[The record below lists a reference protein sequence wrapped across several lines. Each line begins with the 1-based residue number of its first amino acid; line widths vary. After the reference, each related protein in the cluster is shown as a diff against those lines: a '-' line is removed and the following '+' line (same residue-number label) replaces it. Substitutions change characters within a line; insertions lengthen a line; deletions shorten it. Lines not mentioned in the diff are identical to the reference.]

1 MSEFTRFDKPTHLNE
16 FLAPAYQ
23 FVRSINVKLD
33 LDEKERIAHY
43 LPTHSAAVLTTEI
56 LQSIGTKSNHRV
68 RTIIGPYGVGKSAYA
83 LYLLSLLSKKETNMD
98 AVRIVSERFQR
109 DFPGA
114 GEASAQW
121 LSSGDRFLPVV
132 LSGYEGDICTAL
144 NRALKRSL
152 ATFGFPNLVLPTA
165 FSAAVNTI
173 ENWKREY
180 PDTYRTLQ
188 EKLKESHFN
197 GTSELLSAIEHGDID
212 ALSFFSE
219 NIYPQLTSGATFDTS
234 SGVSPDVVYQHAAES
249 IRQHGYRGIFVLY
262 DEFGRFLERLV
273 SDPHGFDSKLLQ
285 DFAEMCD
292 RTSEAQV
299 HLLLVTHKSIGDY
312 LQPLDKNIRDEWA
325 KIEGRFRNR
334 LFASDAN
341 IILRLISEAIT
352 VTDEKKYQAF
362 KNENSPLF
370 DEALNHTVALR
381 LFDGF
386 PVDKLRE
393 SVIEGT
399 YPLHPLTTAL
409 LPRLSEQVAQN
420 ERTLFAFLTSNE
432 KHGLRDFIQNGEVE
446 GFPVVRPAQLYDFF
460 SSEIK
465 HNTGRGGVHNVWS
478 DITNTLKHIEK
489 DDEFLVELVK
499 TIGVFFA
506 AGLNS
511 QLTPTPA
518 MLTFALGATSGEA
531 KIQLENAL
539 STLIRKK
546 LLIYRR
552 SASYYEFKQGS
563 DVDYEQEIARVVQ
576 ERRASLRPQRLL
588 DRLFQPKVVLPRG
601 YNDEKA
607 MVRYFTA
614 RYVLCST
621 LSPDMDWDAELL
633 EGQEGDGLVYYV
645 IPTNSAEV
653 REAVTLAQNCSH
665 PQIIFAVPKSPL
677 EVLSP
682 LTELETINILT
693 SEPQFTEQDERIE
706 GELAFFAEDIQRQ
719 ITSILQAHFEPS
731 ANKCQWINHGQTPAI
746 SSRFLLSRYV
756 SHVCEQVFY
765 QTPHINNDAFNQHT
779 LTPVQNRAARQV
791 IDALFAPSLE
801 ANLGFSGS
809 GPEAFIMRS
818 ALHLTGLLELYP
830 PSVHR
835 PDEAQFPEMAE
846 VWDAIDGFL
855 QKAKQAPQPFEH
867 LIYTLIR
874 PPYGLRKG
882 VLGVLIVAVFRNYR
896 TGAEIRDRNR
906 LITSINGELIQNMVD
921 NSEHYTVKVSPLNQ
935 TNLQWMLLLEEH
947 FRGFVREEEKRTEPL
962 NYLRLAI
969 TRWLRRLPRLSQD
982 SNYTSLVPEFGQ
994 TFRNAITDANI
1005 EIHELLFERLPQ
1017 VTGGQLVDK
1026 NVDLSDSPRPQRLRE
1041 CMRAVEGALI
1051 KAEANIAQTIR
1062 NNFVPSVESSQ
1073 SITLTNQIRTWFDE
1087 KKPPDEEFPFGQ
1099 LQLEEVISLLQQG
1112 EMDDSAFIHKLGAIL
1127 TGLEL
1132 EDWTDITFQ
1141 SFFEKLEALQNYF
1154 HKEGKTE
1161 IASEK
1166 LINLTISYPGQEP
1179 LTKAFFDAEE
1189 SQLGQLLFANL
1200 KSSLETFGAAIS
1212 VNEKR
1217 RIVLSLLKE
1226 LLK

>member
-1 MSEFTRFDKPTHLNE
+1 MNGSKMISRNDSTLLSE

-23 FVRSINVKLD
+23 FVRAINVKLD
-33 LDEKERIAHY
+33 QDEKERIAHY
-43 LPTHSAAVLTTEI
+43 LPTHSAASLTAEI
-56 LQSIGTKSNHRV
+56 LQSTHPKSNHRV
-68 RTIIGPYGVGKSAYA
+68 RTIIGPYGVGKSACA
-83 LYLLSLLSKKETNMD
+83 LYLLALLSKKETNMD

-109 DFPGA
+109 DFPDA
-114 GEASAQW
+114 GKAIAHW
-121 LSSGDRFLPVV
+121 LSSDEKFLPVV

-144 NRALKRSL
+144 NQALKRSL
-152 ATFGFPNLVLPTA
+152 TNFGFGNLVLPTA
-165 FSAAVNTI
+165 FSAVVNTI
-173 ENWKREY
+173 ENWEREY
-180 PDTYRTLQ
+180 PETYKTLE

-197 GTSELLSAIEHGDID
+197 GTSELLKAIEHGDID

-219 NIYPQLTSGATFDTS
+219 SIYPQLTSGATFDTS
-234 SGVSPDVVYQHAAES
+234 AGISPDVVFRHAAELL
-249 IRQHGYRGIFVLY
+249 RQHGYRGIFVLY

-273 SDPHGFDSKLLQ
+273 SNPHGFDSKLLQ

-292 RTSEAQV
+292 RASNSQV

-341 IILRLISEAIT
+341 IILRLISEAIK
-352 VTDEKKYQAF
+352 VTDEKQYQAF
-362 KNENSPLF
+362 KTENSPLF

-409 LPRLSEQVAQN
+409 LPRLSEHVAQN

-432 KHGLRDFIQNGEVE
+432 KHGLRDFIQRNNDK
-446 GFPVVRPAQLYDFF
+446 FPIVRPAQLYDFF

-478 DITNTLKHIEK
+478 DVTNTLKHIEE

-511 QLTPTPA
+511 QLTPTSA
-518 MLTFALGATSGEA
+518 MLAFALGATSGEE

-546 LLIYRR
+546 MLIYRR

-576 ERRASLRPQRLL
+576 ERGQINPQRLL
-588 DRLFQPKVVLPRG
+588 DKSFRSKAVLPRR

-607 MVRYFTA
+607 IVRYFTA

-633 EGQEGDGLVYYV
+633 EGQEVDGLVYYV

-653 REAVTLAQNCSH
+653 REAVILAQNCLH

-677 EVLSP
+677 EVLP
-682 LTELETINILT
+682 LLTELEAINILS

-706 GELAFFAEDIQRQ
+706 GELTFFAEDIQRQ
-719 ITSILQAHFEPS
+719 IASILQAHFEPF
-731 ANKCQWINHGQTPAI
+731 AKKCHWINRGQVRAI
-746 SSRFLLSRYV
+746 SSRYLLSRYV

-765 QTPHINNDAFNQHT
+765 QTPRINNDAFNRHT
-779 LTPVQNRAARQV
+779 LTSAQSRAARQV

-801 ANLGFSGS
+801 PNLGFSGS
-809 GPEAFIMRS
+809 GPEVFIMRS
-818 ALHLTGLLELYP
+818 ALYLTGILELDLP
-830 PSVHR
+830 VSVLGGCIKDDGFADIFSSPKTNFVHR
-835 PDEAQFPEMAE
+835 PDEQRFPEMAK
-846 VWDAIDGFL
+846 VWDAIDGFF

-867 LIYTLIR
+867 LIHTLIR
-874 PPYGLRKG
+874 PPYGLRRG
-882 VLGVLIVAVFRNYR
+882 VLGVLIAAVFRNYR
-896 TGAEIRDRNR
+896 IGAEIRNRNR
-906 LITSINGELIQNMVD
+906 LITFIDGELIQNMVE

-935 TNLQWMLLLEEH
+935 ANLQWMLLLEEH
-947 FRGFVREEEKRTEPL
+947 FLGFVREEEKRSEPL
-962 NYLRLAI
+962 NYLRLAM

-982 SNYTSLVPEFGQ
+982 SDDTSLIPEFGQ
-994 TFRNAITDANI
+994 IFRNTITDANI

-1026 NVDLSDSPRPQRLRE
+1026 NVDLSDSPRPQRL
-1041 CMRAVEGALI
+1041 
-1051 KAEANIAQTIR
+1051 IR
-1062 NNFVPSVESSQ
+1062 NPKLSTVA
-1073 SITLTNQIRTWFDE
+1073 LTNSTAVW
-1087 KKPPDEEFPFGQ
+1087 
-1099 LQLEEVISLLQQG
+1099 V
-1112 EMDDSAFIHKLGAIL
+1112 L
-1127 TGLEL
+1127 T
-1132 EDWTDITFQ
+1132 Q
-1141 SFFEKLEALQNYF
+1141 
-1154 HKEGKTE
+1154 
-1161 IASEK
+1161 
-1166 LINLTISYPGQEP
+1166 
-1179 LTKAFFDAEE
+1179 DAE
-1189 SQLGQLLFANL
+1189 LTN
-1200 KSSLETFGAAIS
+1200 
-1212 VNEKR
+1212 
-1217 RIVLSLLKE
+1217 
-1226 LLK
+1226 